1 MASAAKTTDSG
12 ATYQV
17 TYDKI
22 IVDILLKGLPQHF
35 QEAIRPYLYSV
46 ILGSGVDL
54 RKDLPKELAIIRDRL
69 NIVRSNPQ
77 IMLNISAKK
86 SNSTKTI
93 ITSIQKQVGDY
104 QDQQLRERLNRMGP
118 SIENLQAQ
126 LNRMHASNMEALLA
140 SAPSPPKGGKRSR
153 KQRKRRYNTRRNK

>member
-1 MASAAKTTDSG
+1 MRLKNQIQG
-12 ATYQV
+12 ATDQV
-17 TYDKI
+17 TYDEI
-22 IVDILLKGLPQHF
+22 IVGILLEGLPQHF

-93 ITSIQKQVGDY
+93 ITSIQEEVGKY
-104 QDQQLRERLNRMGP
+104 QDQQLQARLN
-118 SIENLQAQ
+118 NL
-126 LNRMHASNMEALLA
+126 HASKMKDLLA
-140 SAPSPPKGGKRSR
+140 SAPSPPKNGGKRSR